1 MEDKTEEVK
10 REFDKIL
17 EDLKHMEAGGDIQKT
32 EEEIFSMIGRILKLS
47 TSRTSN
53 VCKNL
58 K

>member
-17 EDLKHMEAGGDIQKT
+17 EGLKHMEAGGDIQKT
-32 EEEIFSMIGRILKLS
+32 EGEIFSMIGRILKLS

>member
-1 MEDKTEEVK
+1 MD
-10 REFDKIL
+10 
-17 EDLKHMEAGGDIQKT
+17 AGGDIQKT
-32 EEEIFSMIGRILKLS
+32 EEEIFSMMIGRILKLS